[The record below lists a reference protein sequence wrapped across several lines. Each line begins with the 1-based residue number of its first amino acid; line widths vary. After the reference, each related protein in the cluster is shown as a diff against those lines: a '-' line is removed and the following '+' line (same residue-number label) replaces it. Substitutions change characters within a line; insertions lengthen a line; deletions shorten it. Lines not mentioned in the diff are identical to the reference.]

1 MRISFAL
8 LALVVAP
15 GAIAQSAPAEKM
27 KACEGPLSPKWTQC
41 VGMHTFSWGHRF
53 EGAWK
58 DGKMHGVGKLYSETG
73 ALLQSGLWE
82 NGVHQIG
89 NPPQTPKPP
98 DTPASVNFNTCLT
111 PTYPPGAQRSNAQ
124 GDTHI
129 EYTLGPDGKISEAKI
144 TKSSGDSDTH
154 KLLDLLA
161 LDAVKACTGTPQ
173 IRDGLPVQ
181 FSGAVNYTWRLTGPD
196 HTDKTKAASRVTAK
210 IDFNAC
216 ERPEYTT
223 AARRAETQGT
233 VVVIYTIGIDG
244 RVTEAHVERSSG
256 PTREHKQ
263 LDRAS
268 LEAVKACRGTPAIE
282 NGVAVP
288 SSGRTQ
294 FIWSLSKPVP
304 RAAPFNPDLI

>member
-1 MRISFAL
+1 MRNSIAVL
-8 LALVVAP
+8 L
-15 GAIAQSAPAEKM
+15 IATTQAAHAQAVTAERLTP
-27 KACEGPLSPKWTQC
+27 CEGPLSPRWTQC
-41 VGMHTFSWGHRF
+41 VGMHTFSWGHRY

-58 DGKMHGVGKLYSETG
+58 DGKMHGEGKLYSETG

-82 NGVHQIG
+82 NGVHQAVKT
-89 NPPQTPKPP
+89 PQIPKPP
-98 DTPASVNFNTCLT
+98 DAPASVSFNTCLK

-181 FSGAVNYTWRLTGPD
+181 FSGAVNYTWRLTGSD
-196 HTDKTKAASRVTAK
+196 HTDKTKAASRVMAK

-216 ERPEYTT
+216 EKPEYTT
-223 AARRAETQGT
+223 AARRAQTQGT

-268 LEAVKACRGTPAIE
+268 LEAVKACRGIPATE

-294 FIWSLSKPVP
+294 FVWSLSKPVP